1 MQKSYINFPGET
13 KRKTAIVL
21 LMKENEF
28 LKEVAVLLGVT
39 GGIAA
44 YKSAELCR
52 LLVKAGAR
60 VQVVMSQAATEF
72 VTPLTFQ
79 TLSGRPVH
87 VSMFGRV
94 ETGVEHIDLAT
105 NADLMIVAPATAD
118 YLARA
123 ATGRAS
129 DLISSVTLAF
139 DKTILAAPAMNT
151 NMWNNP
157 ATRANLSVLANRHG
171 WHFVEPAS
179 GELACGTSGKGRMAE
194 PSDIVSA
201 AQALMVRD
209 MSGLRVLV
217 TAGPT
222 VEDIDPVRFISNRS
236 SGKMGYAIAR
246 AAAQR
251 GAKVELISGPVSLP
265 CPQGVER
272 IDIRSALEM
281 EAAVRARAAQC
292 DAVVM
297 TAAVA
302 DFRPKDVASHKLK
315 KAQGED
321 ERAIA
326 LVRNP
331 DILAGLGEL
340 YGEKTRPLLVGFAV
354 ETENLLQAA
363 KAKLRAKKAHLIV
376 ANLAADS
383 FGEDTNRA
391 QIIHRDGTV
400 QETGKIAKDA
410 LANLLCD
417 SILSKISRSPVPPA
431 RLVPGTSFC

>member
-1 MQKSYINFPGET
+1 
-13 KRKTAIVL
+13 
-21 LMKENEF
+21 MKEIDL
-28 LKEVAVLLGVT
+28 LKDVSILLGVT

-52 LLVKAGAR
+52 LLVKASAR

-79 TLSGRPVH
+79 TLSGRPAH

-129 DLISSVTLAF
+129 DLLSSVTLAF
-139 DKTILAAPAMNT
+139 TKTVLAAPAMNT

-157 ATRANLSVLANRHG
+157 ATQANLALLASRHG

-179 GELACGTSGKGRMAE
+179 GDLACGTSGKGRMAE
-194 PSDIVSA
+194 PSDIFSA
-201 AQALMVRD
+201 AQALMARD
-209 MSGLRVLV
+209 MTGLRVLI

-236 SGKMGYAIAR
+236 SGKMGYAVAQ
-246 AAAQR
+246 AAAKR
-251 GAKVELISGPVSLP
+251 GARVELVSGPVSLA
-265 CPQGVER
+265 CPPGVER

-281 EAAVRARAAQC
+281 EAAVRTRAAQC

-302 DFRPKDVASHKLK
+302 DFRPKELASHKLK
-315 KAQGED
+315 KALGED
-321 ERAIA
+321 ERTIA

-331 DILAGLGEL
+331 DILAGLGGL
-340 YGEKTRPLLVGFAV
+340 YGEKARPVLVGFAV
-354 ETENLLQAA
+354 ETENLLEAA
-363 KAKLRAKKAHLIV
+363 KAKLLAKKAHLIV

-400 QETGKIAKDA
+400 HKTGKIAKDA

-417 SILSKISRSPVPPA
+417 AILSK
-431 RLVPGTSFC
+431 LVPRETVPLDEAP